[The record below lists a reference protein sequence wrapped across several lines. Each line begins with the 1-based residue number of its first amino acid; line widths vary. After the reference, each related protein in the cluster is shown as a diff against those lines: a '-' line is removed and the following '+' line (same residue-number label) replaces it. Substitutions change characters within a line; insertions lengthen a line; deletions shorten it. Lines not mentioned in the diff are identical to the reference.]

1 MNDSPRKRGGA
12 RLSEIVI
19 CDYDEQWSKTFR
31 LLKQVI
37 EMNLTDL
44 ITKVEHVG
52 STAVKGL
59 GAKPILDI
67 DLVIESYDVLPAVIL
82 GLEKIGYFHQ
92 EEWSFEG
99 REAFG
104 RKDTLTPWG
113 GKNTKWMEHH
123 LYVCNQ
129 DSNELARHIAFRDYL
144 RSNPGAVAEYDRIK
158 RKLVNRAKGRADY
171 TIGKTDFITKVLE
184 GEIDE

>member
-1 MNDSPRKRGGA
+1 M
-12 RLSEIVI
+12 SEIVI
-19 CDYDEQWSKTFR
+19 YEYDKRWSKTFM

-37 EMNLTDL
+37 EINLTCL
-44 ITKVEHVG
+44 IIKVEHVG

-67 DLVIESYDVLPAVIL
+67 DIVIKSYDVLPPVIQ

-92 EEWSFEG
+92 KEWSFEG

-104 RKDTLTPWG
+104 RKDTLTPWDG
-113 GKNTKWMEHH
+113 NSTSWMEHH

-144 RSNPGAVAEYDRIK
+144 RSDPGAVAEYDRIK
-158 RKLVNRAKGRADY
+158 RNLANRATDRADY
-171 TIGKTDFITKVLE
+171 TIGKTDFITKIL
-184 GEIDE
+184 GRAIGK